1 MKLIFAFLLLFGSA
15 TAICQQNEYLVKAG
29 GDTIWG
35 NIKLKNKVFYVTG
48 QNSLEIMAD
57 DVYKIRSDNY
67 KGSVVF
73 SGDLLT
79 YSDNLYDLE
88 IDYIKKGKTDTVLI
102 LEEIYATP
110 KINLYY
116 GINDFKLPFYFYK
129 TPSDQKPVQLVV
141 HYYLEGGR
149 GNFAKDPT
157 KDPVNKGAILI
168 AEDKGY
174 VNQLHAIMG
183 DCKNITQGMW
193 ELLCYR
199 GYSLKYI
206 IKKYN
211 DCN

>member
-1 MKLIFAFLLLFGSA
+1 MKLIFTFFLLLGSG
-15 TAICQQNEYLVKAG
+15 TAICQQKEYLVKIS

-35 NIKLKNKVFYVTG
+35 NIMLKNKVFYVTG
-48 QNSLEIMAD
+48 QYLSKIKAG
-57 DVYKIRSDNY
+57 DVSKIRSYNY
-67 KGSVVF
+67 KGSAVF

-79 YSDNLYDLE
+79 YSDNLYDLDL
-88 IDYIKKGKTDTVLI
+88 DYIKYGITDTVLI

-116 GINDFKLPFYFYK
+116 GMNDFKVPFYFYK
-129 TPSDQKPVQLVV
+129 TSSDLKPVQLVV

-149 GNFAKDPT
+149 SNHLKDPG
-157 KDPVNKGAILI
+157 KSPVTKGAIVI
-168 AEDKGY
+168 AEDKAY

-183 DCKNITQGMW
+183 DCKNISQRMW

-199 GYSLKYI
+199 GYSFKQI

-211 DCN
+211 ACN

>member
-1 MKLIFAFLLLFGSA
+1 MKLIFAFLLLFGSG
-15 TAICQQNEYLVKAG
+15 TAICQQKEYLVKIS

-35 NIKLKNKVFYVTG
+35 NIKLKNKVFYVTA
-48 QNSLEIMAD
+48 QSSLEIKAG
-57 DVYKIRSDNY
+57 DVSKIRSNNY
-67 KGSVVF
+67 KGSAVF

-88 IDYIKKGKTDTVLI
+88 IDYIKKGVTDTVLI

-116 GINDFKLPFYFYK
+116 GIDDFKLPFYFYK

-149 GNFAKDPT
+149 GNYSRDPG
-157 KDPVNKGAILI
+157 KYPVNKGAIVI

-183 DCKNITQGMW
+183 DCKNISQGMW
-193 ELLCYR
+193 ELLSYR
-199 GYSLKYI
+199 GYSFKQI

-211 DCN
+211 TCN

>member
-1 MKLIFAFLLLFGSA
+1 MKLIFAFFLLFGSG
-15 TAICQQNEYLVKAG
+15 TAICQQKEYLVKIS

-48 QNSLEIMAD
+48 QYSLEIKAD
-57 DVYKIRSDNY
+57 DVSKIRSYKY
-67 KGSVVF
+67 KGSAVF

-88 IDYIKKGKTDTVLI
+88 LDYIKKGITDTVLI

-129 TPSDQKPVQLVV
+129 TPSDLKPIQLVV
-141 HYYLEGGR
+141 HYYLQGGR
-149 GNFAKDPT
+149 GNYAKDPG
-157 KDPVNKGAILI
+157 KDPVNKSAIVI

-183 DCKNITQGMW
+183 DCKNISLGMW
-193 ELLCYR
+193 ELLSYR
-199 GYSLKYI
+199 SYSLKQI
-206 IKKYN
+206 IKKYIAC
-211 DCN
+211 D

>member
-1 MKLIFAFLLLFGSA
+1 MKLIFAFFLLFGTG
-15 TAICQQNEYLVKAG
+15 TAICQQREYLVKIS

-35 NIKLKNKVFYVTG
+35 NIKLKNKVFYITG
-48 QNSLEIMAD
+48 QNSFVIKAE
-57 DVYKIRSDNY
+57 DVSRIRSYNY

-88 IDYIKKGKTDTVLI
+88 LDYFKKGITDTVLI
-102 LEEIYATP
+102 LEEIYASP

-116 GINDFKLPFYFYK
+116 GTNDFKLPFYFYK
-129 TPSDQKPVQLVV
+129 TPSGLKPIQLVV
-141 HYYLEGGR
+141 HYYLQGGS
-149 GNFAKDPT
+149 GNYSKDPG
-157 KDPVNKGAILI
+157 KYPVTKGAIVI

-183 DCKNITQGMW
+183 DCKNISQGMW

-199 GYSLKYI
+199 GYSFKQI

-211 DCN
+211 ACD

>member
-1 MKLIFAFLLLFGSA
+1 MKLIFTFFLLFGSGK
-15 TAICQQNEYLVKAG
+15 AICQQKEYLVKIS

-35 NIKLKNKVFYVTG
+35 NIKLKNKVFYVTA
-48 QNSLEIMAD
+48 QYMSEIKAD
-57 DVYKIRSDNY
+57 AVSKIRSYNY
-67 KGSVVF
+67 KGGVVF

-88 IDYIKKGKTDTVLI
+88 LDYIKKGITDTVLI

-129 TPSDQKPVQLVV
+129 TPSDLKPIQLVV

-149 GNFAKDPT
+149 SNYLNDPG
-157 KDPVNKGAILI
+157 KFPVNKAAIVI

-183 DCKNITQGMW
+183 DCKNISQGMW

-199 GYSLKYI
+199 GYSFKQI

-211 DCN
+211 ACK